1 MAAVPPYRIDRD
13 AFDRFFNQWARE
25 AKREGRRPSARSLAI
40 EAGVSHTLILQVRN
54 GRDSAGMP
62 KTHVNMETARDI
74 ELALN
79 APPSIIFKPDAS
91 PVTSDAAA

>member
-1 MAAVPPYRIDRD
+1 MATIPPYRIDRD

-25 AKREGRRPSARSLAI
+25 ARRAGRRPSVRALAV
-40 EAGVSHTLILQVRN
+40 EAGVSHTLILQLRN

-62 KTHVNMETARDI
+62 KTHVNMETARNI

>member
-1 MAAVPPYRIDRD
+1 MAAVPQYRIDRD

-25 AKREGRRPSARSLAI
+25 AKREGRRPSARALAI
-40 EAGVSHTLILQVRN
+40 EAGVSHTLILQLRN

-74 ELALN
+74 DLALN
-79 APPSIIFKPDAS
+79 APPGIIFKPEMS